1 MSDNKKKEEDVPAAA
16 HLAALENLHM
26 NGGRL
31 DEAHVAALDFRV
43 QAVEQLTR
51 TLLEGQ
57 KRTLERIRELV
68 SCLAEISEES
78 SKE

>member
-1 MSDNKKKEEDVPAAA
+1 
-16 HLAALENLHM
+16 M

-43 QAVEQLTR
+43 QAVEQLAR

-57 KRTLERIRELV
+57 KNTLERIRELV
-68 SCLAEISEES
+68 SCLAEISGES
-78 SKE
+78 SEE